1 MPLPILPRNINDP
14 TAQDARERRAIA
26 DFSRRIK
33 AISQHAQKVLREHKP
48 TVLTLNALDVEVKK
62 YQFNIDERE
71 YEFIGSELDNL
82 IDRLILEGGDSA
94 RLWLTVGYVQPAF
107 QQGAGMAYANL
118 AVQSK
123 AYKLSRPNL
132 ESVLM
137 SPAYRRRLGYVKARE
152 FEEMKGL
159 SSDLKRAYRTA
170 LLDGMAQGIN
180 PLTIA
185 ENIASTTDTSLVRA
199 RRIARTEVT
208 LALKRS
214 RVDEAEDASE
224 NLGLNIRMMQL
235 SALSPTTRL
244 SHAQRHAKI
253 YTFEQVRVWLATS
266 PNSIN
271 CKCTFVEVLVK
282 ADGTPVTPQII
293 ERAKKMRPD
302 GFDYDDLEDDKD

>member
-1 MPLPILPRNINDP
+1 MPLPVLPRNINDP
-14 TAQDARERRAIA
+14 TGQDARERRAIA
-26 DFSRRIK
+26 DFAKRIK
-33 AISQHAQKVLREHKP
+33 AIGQHAQAVLADHKP
-48 TVLTLNALDVEVKK
+48 KVMTLNAVGVEVKK
-62 YQFNIDERE
+62 YQFNIDEND
-71 YEFIGSELDNL
+71 YEFIGDELDNL
-82 IDRLILEGGDSA
+82 IDRLILQGGDAA
-94 RLWLTVGYVQPAF
+94 RLWLTVAYVQPAF
-107 QQGAGMAYANL
+107 QQGAAMAYANL
-118 AVQSK
+118 AIQSK
-123 AYKLSRPNL
+123 DYKLSRPNL
-132 ESVLM
+132 ESILM

-159 SSDLKRAYRTA
+159 TADLKRAYRTA
-170 LLDGMAQGIN
+170 LLDGMAQGLN

-185 ENIASTTDTSLVRA
+185 QNIASTTDTSLVRA
-199 RRIARTEVT
+199 ARIARTEVT

-214 RVDEAEDASE
+214 RVDEAEDAAE

-282 ADGTPVTPQII
+282 ADGTPLTPQII

-302 GFDYDDLEDDKD
+302 GFDYDDPEDDK

>member
-1 MPLPILPRNINDP
+1 MPLPLLPRNINDP
-14 TAQDARERRAIA
+14 TGQDARERRAIA
-26 DFSRRIK
+26 DFTRRVK
-33 AISQHAQKVLREHKP
+33 AIGQHASKVLADHKP
-48 TVLTLNALDVEVKK
+48 TVLTLNALDIEVKK
-62 YQFNIDERE
+62 YQFNIDENE
-71 YEFIGSELDNL
+71 YEFIGDELDNL

-107 QQGAGMAYANL
+107 QQGAAMAYSNL
-118 AVQSK
+118 SIQSK

-132 ESVLM
+132 ESILM

-159 SSDLKRAYRTA
+159 TADLKRSYRAA
-170 LLDGMAQGIN
+170 LLDGMAQGLN

-185 ENIASTTDTSLVRA
+185 QNIASTTDTSLVRA
-199 RRIARTEVT
+199 ARIARSEVT

-214 RVDEAEDASE
+214 RVDEGEDAAA

-235 SALSPTTRL
+235 SALSPTTRI
-244 SHAQRHAKI
+244 SHARRHAKL

-271 CKCTFVEVLVK
+271 CKCTFVEVLVN
-282 ADGTPVTPQII
+282 ADGTPFTPQII

-302 GFDYDDLEDDKD
+302 GFDYDDLEDDK

>member
-1 MPLPILPRNINDP
+1 MPLPLLPRNINDP
-14 TAQDARERRAIA
+14 TGQDSRERRAIA
-26 DFSRRIK
+26 DFTRRIK
-33 AISQHAQKVLREHKP
+33 AIGQHARGVLADHKP
-48 TVLTLNALDVEVKK
+48 SVMTLNALDVEVKK
-62 YQFNIDERE
+62 YQFNIDENE
-71 YEFIGSELDNL
+71 YDFIGDELDNL

-107 QQGAGMAYANL
+107 QQGAAMAYSNL
-118 AVQSK
+118 SIQSK

-137 SPAYRRRLGYVKARE
+137 SPAYRRRLGYVKSRE

-159 SSDLKRAYRTA
+159 TADLKRAYRTS
-170 LLDGMAQGIN
+170 LLDGMAQGLN

-185 ENIASTTDTSLVRA
+185 ENIAATTDTSIVRA
-199 RRIARTEVT
+199 TRIARTEVT

-214 RVDEAEDASE
+214 RVDEGEDAAA

-244 SHAQRHAKI
+244 SHAQRHAKL

-282 ADGTPVTPQII
+282 ADGTPLTPQII

-302 GFDYDDLEDDKD
+302 GFDYDEE